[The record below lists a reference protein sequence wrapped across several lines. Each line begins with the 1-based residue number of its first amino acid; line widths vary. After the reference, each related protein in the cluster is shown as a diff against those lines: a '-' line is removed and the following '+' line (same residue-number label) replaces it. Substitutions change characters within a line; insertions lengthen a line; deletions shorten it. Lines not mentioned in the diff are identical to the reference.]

1 MTTPT
6 PDPASPPRERFSA
19 RRLQIAY
26 VVPFAVF
33 MLFTFAGGQWKDFYP
48 LSYVL
53 KTLIVAALLAF
64 FWRYYTTIRWT
75 HLGLGVLVGVI
86 GVVQWIGMEKL
97 FMSHDFFRWT
107 RITFAT
113 AETVDADAFRPL
125 DAIASSTLAWSFI
138 AIRLLGA
145 SLLVPVME
153 ELFWRDFLW
162 RSLASPNDFRLQ
174 QVGEYDTQA
183 FWFVPIAFATVH
195 PQWLTA
201 IVWGLLIACLL
212 VKTRSLGACIVAHG
226 VTNLLLGLYVLKTGE
241 WFFW

>member
-1 MTTPT
+1 MTIPT
-6 PDPASPPRERFSA
+6 LDYQPPADHAKP

-26 VVPFAVF
+26 LAPFAVF
-33 MLFTFAGGQWKDFYP
+33 MLFTFAGGQWPQFYP

-53 KTLIVAALLAF
+53 KTFVVAVLLIC
-64 FWRYYTTIRWT
+64 FWRYYSTIRWT
-75 HLGLGVLVGVI
+75 HLWLGALVGIV
-86 GVVQWIGMEKL
+86 GVVQWIGIEKL
-97 FMSHDFFRWT
+97 FMHYDSLFRWT
-107 RITFAT
+107 RISG
-113 AETVDADAFRPL
+113 DAKSVIEGAFRPL
-125 DAIASSTLAWSFI
+125 DHFESPLLAWSFI
-138 AIRLLGA
+138 AVRLLGA

-153 ELFWRDFLW
+153 ELFWRDYLW
-162 RSLASPNDFRLQ
+162 RSIASPNDFRLH
-174 QVGEYDTQA
+174 QVGEYDPQA